1 MKKIITI
8 CILSILSLPIYADT
22 IENQELLSNETEA
35 LTVFYDGS
43 NDNKEE
49 KEEKEEKEVIN
60 PIVQKEKANK
70 FIREKGYIELP
81 GELAGSKFGVD
92 GTTKLAD
99 IDAGL
104 EGMVEGVYRFSESGE
119 IAMGLGVQGI
129 GNINSAGTVS
139 GNNYA
144 IPLYFSGKYNFFKSP
159 IYMKGILGV
168 TFNYATDDLRTF
180 IAGQEE
186 PALGLTKDSI
196 DMENGLYGAL
206 GFGVDIGKIEIE
218 GLYSVN
224 TISSSYTNP
233 TDNKSYTREL
243 ENHRITVG
251 ASYAFDWNK

>member
-8 CILSILSLPIYADT
+8 CILSILSLPIYTDT
-22 IENQELLSNETEA
+22 VEKQNLLSNETEA
-35 LTVFYDGS
+35 LTVFYD
-43 NDNKEE
+43 DNKGKDEVE
-49 KEEKEEKEVIN
+49 NEILISPISKKETT
-60 PIVQKEKANK
+60 NK
-70 FIREKGYIELP
+70 FIRVKGYIGLP
-81 GELAGSKFGVD
+81 GELAGNRFGVD
-92 GTTKLAD
+92 GTTKLAN
-99 IDAGL
+99 IDAGV
-104 EGMVEGVYRFSESGE
+104 EGMVEGVYRFSKSGE
-119 IAMGLGVQGI
+119 IAMGLGIQGI
-129 GNINSAGTVS
+129 GNINSAGVVS

-168 TFNYATDDLRTF
+168 TFNYGTDDLKTF
-180 IAGQEE
+180 IASQEDS
-186 PALGLTKDSI
+186 LGLTKDSI
-196 DMENGLYGAL
+196 DLEHGLYGAL

>member
-1 MKKIITI
+1 MKKIITV
-8 CILSILSLPIYADT
+8 CILSILSLPIYANT
-22 IENQELLSNETEA
+22 VEKQNLLSSETEA
-35 LTVFYDGS
+35 LTVFYDDTKGK
-43 NDNKEE
+43 DEVE
-49 KEEKEEKEVIN
+49 KEILISPISKKETT
-60 PIVQKEKANK
+60 NK
-70 FIREKGYIELP
+70 FIRVKGYIGLP
-81 GELAGSKFGVD
+81 GELAGNKFGVD
-92 GTTKLAD
+92 GTTKLAN
-99 IDAGL
+99 IDAGV

-129 GNINSAGTVS
+129 GNINSAGVVS

-144 IPLYFSGKYNFFKSP
+144 LPLYFSGKYNFFKSP

-168 TFNYATDDLRTF
+168 TFNYGTDDLKTF
-180 IAGQEE
+180 IASQEDVT
-186 PALGLTKDSI
+186 LGLTKDSI
-196 DMENGLYGAL
+196 DLEHGLYGAL
-206 GFGVDIGKIEIE
+206 GFGVDIWKFEIE

>member
-8 CILSILSLPIYADT
+8 CILSILSLPIYADI
-22 IENQELLSNETEA
+22 IEEKELLSNETEA
-35 LTVFYDGS
+35 LTVFYDDS
-43 NDNKEE
+43 NKKVEVKEE
-49 KEEKEEKEVIN
+49 IIVN
-60 PIVQKEKANK
+60 PIIQKEKTNK
-70 FIREKGYIELP
+70 FIRIKGYFGLP
-81 GELAGSKFGVD
+81 GELAGNKFGVD

-99 IDAGL
+99 IDAGV
-104 EGMVEGVYRFSESGE
+104 EGMIEGVYRFNKSGE
-119 IAMGLGVQGI
+119 IAMGLGIQGI

-144 IPLYFSGKYNFFKSP
+144 MPLYFSGKYNFFKSP

-180 IAGQEE
+180 IAGQED
-186 PALGLTKDSI
+186 PSLGLTKDSI

-206 GFGVDIGKIEIE
+206 GFGLDIWKFEVE

-224 TISSSYTNP
+224 TISSSYTK
-233 TDNKSYTREL
+233 DSKSYTREL

>member
-8 CILSILSLPIYADT
+8 CILSILSLPIYTDT
-22 IENQELLSNETEA
+22 VEKQNLLSNETEA
-35 LTVFYDGS
+35 LTVFYD
-43 NDNKEE
+43 DNKGKDEVE
-49 KEEKEEKEVIN
+49 NEILISPISKKETT
-60 PIVQKEKANK
+60 NK
-70 FIREKGYIELP
+70 FIRVKGYIGLP
-81 GELAGSKFGVD
+81 GELAGNRFGVD
-92 GTTKLAD
+92 GTTKLAN
-99 IDAGL
+99 IDAGV

-119 IAMGLGVQGI
+119 IAMGLGIQGI
-129 GNINSAGTVS
+129 GNINSAGVVS

-168 TFNYATDDLRTF
+168 TFNYGTDDLKTF
-180 IAGQEE
+180 IASQEDS
-186 PALGLTKDSI
+186 LGLTKDSI
-196 DMENGLYGAL
+196 DLEHGLYGAL